1 MTASDLL
8 AALQRQNTR
17 PDILGSEYDKY
28 TRELYLAEM
37 TAEPDSA
44 IREYLEQ
51 NHAKLESW
59 EAKYSHRLPTRYQSI
74 ADYAR
79 LAEAKERLDKT
90 LRGGGPYPP
99 KDNLVFGSVEMVNLN
114 ALSTYCSD
122 SDQYL
127 IVFNRGLLA
136 ALLLVCNYVT
146 FISKVITR
154 PGGRLDMDRMFD
166 DFNRGVEEIDA
177 GYISQAAAPYRDLL
191 AAVSTGRMPNPT
203 DTISLPDPRTE
214 EARWRNDKWT
224 FMEDSIAHF
233 VFAHEYMHIL
243 LGHLSGL
250 EESSPSEHTGGWGNE
265 YQADSDAL
273 ELIVYTWM
281 NEVKGNPKFITWLI
295 QAVST
300 LFIFISQVERYTTE
314 VMGESRMI
322 WRDDKTH
329 PPTWIRYIRLRSE
342 ISRRYPYLPW
352 RSIEPHILNIE
363 HGLEKLYEAAV
374 GGDRVYSATS
384 AEWWFQYNAFN
395 SLYLGLFPQHMVVL
409 AHCVKMALDTNQVPE
424 DQRLEACLRSAAR
437 DLSAFNVRP
446 LPNEIP
452 SKLALAA
459 KLICEHALRRDLP
472 TLGSPTIHGF
482 ADRLISIAV
491 HDALARYG
499 SATDPP

>member
-1 MTASDLL
+1 MRASDLL

-28 TRELYLAEM
+28 TRELALAEAA
-37 TAEPDSA
+37 AEPDSA
-44 IREYLEQ
+44 IREYLEH
-51 NHAKLESW
+51 NLAKVDSW
-59 EAKYSHRLPTRYQSI
+59 EAKYSSRLPTQYQSI

-90 LRGGGPYPP
+90 LKGGGPYPP
-99 KDNLVFGSVEMVNLN
+99 QDDLVFGSVEMKNLN

-136 ALLLVCNYVT
+136 ALLNVCNYVA
-146 FISKVITR
+146 FISKVSTR
-154 PGGRLDMDRMFD
+154 PDGHLDMDRMFA

-177 GYISQAAAPYRDLL
+177 DYIPQVAPGYRELL
-191 AAVSTGRMPNPT
+191 AAVSTGRMPDPT
-203 DTISLPDPRTE
+203 DTLNSSDPRTE
-214 EARWRNDKWT
+214 EARWRSDKWM
-224 FMEDSIAHF
+224 FMEDSVAHF

-243 LGHLSGL
+243 LGHFSGL
-250 EESSPSEHTGGWGNE
+250 EESSPSEDTGGWRNE

-281 NEVKGNPKFITWLI
+281 NEVEGNSKFMTWLI
-295 QAVST
+295 QAVSIF
-300 LFIFISQVERYTTE
+300 FIFMSQVERYKAE
-314 VMGESRMI
+314 VMGESRVI

-329 PPTWIRYIRLRSE
+329 PPVWIRYIRLRSE
-342 ISRRYPYLPW
+342 IGRYPYLPW
-352 RSIEPHILNIE
+352 QSIEPHLLNIE

-374 GGDRVYSATS
+374 GGDAIYSATS
-384 AEWWFQYNAFN
+384 AEWWFQKNAFQ
-395 SLYLGLFPQHMVVL
+395 SLYLGLLPQHMVVL

-424 DQRLEACLRSAAR
+424 GQQLEVCLRSAAR

-452 SKLALAA
+452 SKLPMAA
-459 KLICEHALRRDLP
+459 KLICERALRRDLP
-472 TLGSPTIHGF
+472 TLGSPTVHGF

-499 SATDPP
+499 SATDPL